1 MWHIIFTLYI
11 YWPTLTSRGGG
22 DGGAVIMWLPIRGGD
37 ISIRFFCSEQ
47 NQLLPRGRPTIS
59 SLFFMAA
66 QQSGDFKSN
75 HDVLV
80 TQPSIRTAL

>member
-1 MWHIIFTLYI
+1 MWRIIFTLYT

-37 ISIRFFCSEQ
+37 ISIRFFWQ
-47 NQLLPRGRPTIS
+47 TKLLPRGRPTIS